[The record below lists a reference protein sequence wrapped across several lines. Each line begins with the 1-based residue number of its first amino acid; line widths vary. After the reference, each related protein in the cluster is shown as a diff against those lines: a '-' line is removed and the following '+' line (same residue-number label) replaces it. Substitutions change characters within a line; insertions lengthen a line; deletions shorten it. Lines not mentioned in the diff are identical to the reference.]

1 MVVERISNLHKNDPD
16 WEHLQV
22 GFIALNKRGVYG
34 SYSLRPGF
42 DFAVT
47 DQHENSH
54 MVQATHALGH
64 QV

>member
-16 WEHLQV
+16 WENLQV

-47 DQHENSH
+47 DKTTPSK
-54 MVQATHALGH
+54 MVKAPYALG
-64 QV
+64 